1 MPKQNSIFVTAAV
14 TALMPLLTLNAM
26 AEEPGLSIQ
35 LAMMDMMPMGN
46 ATAQQ
51 PAPSSAMP
59 GMMGMMPMEGD
70 DAMQMQQPAQGGA
83 MPSMPG
89 MPATQPPAAGGSS
102 GSGMLGQSQMPMGQM
117 PQQPMTMCSMMQNM
131 MRMGAAQQAMPTM
144 QNGASSGATMDMG
157 TGAMADSAQPMGS
170 SAARLEGRIAFLRTE
185 LHITD
190 AQVPAWDSFANTLRA
205 GRDHLDAA
213 RAALQDGATA
223 TDPMARL
230 ESYENHLKAR
240 TEAIHMTRMAFNTLF
255 GQLDDAQKRMATT
268 TMLPFIGS
276 F

>member
-1 MPKQNSIFVTAAV
+1 MPKQNSTLVVVAV

-35 LAMMDMMPMGN
+35 LAMMDMMPMGG
-46 ATAQQ
+46 ATARQ
-51 PAPSSAMP
+51 PAPGGAMP
-59 GMMGMMPMEGD
+59 GML
-70 DAMQMQQPAQGGA
+70 
-83 MPSMPG
+83 
-89 MPATQPPAAGGSS
+89 ATQAPAAGGST
-102 GSGMLGQSQMPMGQM
+102 GGGMPAQNQMPMGQM
-117 PQQPMTMCSMMQNM
+117 PQQPMPMCSMMQNM

-144 QNGASSGATMDMG
+144 QGGASPGANMSMG
-157 TGAMADSAQPMGS
+157 MGAMADGAQPMGS

-190 AQVPAWDSFANTLRA
+190 AQAPAWESFANTLRT
-205 GRDHLDAA
+205 GRDHLEAA

-230 ESYENHLKAR
+230 ESYENHLEAR
-240 TEAIHMTRMAFNTLF
+240 TEAIHMTRTAFNTLF
-255 GQLDDAQKRMATT
+255 AQLDDAQKRMAST

>member
-1 MPKQNSIFVTAAV
+1 MSKQNPILAVAAV

-26 AEEPGLSIQ
+26 ATEPGSSIQ

-51 PAPSSAMP
+51 PAPGNSMP
-59 GMMGMMPMEGD
+59 GMMGMESD
-70 DAMQMQQPAQGGA
+70 DAMQMQQSAPGA
-83 MPSMPG
+83 AMTG
-89 MPATQPPAAGGSS
+89 MPATQPPATGGSN
-102 GSGMLGQSQMPMGQM
+102 GSGMSGQSQMPMGQMPMGQM

-144 QNGASSGATMDMG
+144 QNGASPGATMNMG
-157 TGAMADSAQPMGS
+157 IDGMADSALAMGS

-185 LHITD
+185 LHISE
-190 AQVPAWDSFANTLRA
+190 AQAPAWEAFANTLRT

-213 RAALQDGATA
+213 RAALQEGATA

-240 TEAIHMTRMAFNTLF
+240 TEAIHMTRTAFNSLF

>member
-1 MPKQNSIFVTAAV
+1 MPKQNSTLVVVAV

-35 LAMMDMMPMGN
+35 LAMMDMMPMGG

-51 PAPSSAMP
+51 PAPGGAMP
-59 GMMGMMPMEGD
+59 GMMPMEAD
-70 DAMQMQQPAQGGA
+70 DAMQMQQPAPGGA
-83 MPSMPG
+83 MPG
-89 MPATQPPAAGGSS
+89 MLATQAPAAGGNM
-102 GSGMLGQSQMPMGQM
+102 GGGMPAQNQMPMGQM
-117 PQQPMTMCSMMQNM
+117 PQQPMPMCSMMQNM

-144 QNGASSGATMDMG
+144 QGGASPGANMSMG
-157 TGAMADSAQPMGS
+157 MGAMADGAQPMGS

-190 AQVPAWDSFANTLRA
+190 AQAPAWESFANTLRT

-240 TEAIHMTRMAFNTLF
+240 TEAIHMTRTAFNTLF
-255 GQLDDAQKRMATT
+255 AQLDDAQKRMATT

>member
-1 MPKQNSIFVTAAV
+1 MPKQNSILVAAAV
-14 TALMPLLTLNAM
+14 TALMPWLTLNAM
-26 AEEPGLSIQ
+26 AEEPGLTIQ
-35 LAMMDMMPMGN
+35 FAMMDMMPMGN

-59 GMMGMMPMEGD
+59 GMMGMESD
-70 DAMQMQQPAQGGA
+70 DAMQMQQSAPGA
-83 MPSMPG
+83 AMTG
-89 MPATQPPAAGGSS
+89 MPATQPPATGGSN
-102 GSGMLGQSQMPMGQM
+102 GSGMSGQSQMPMGQM

-144 QNGASSGATMDMG
+144 QNGASPGAMMNMG
-157 TGAMADSAQPMGS
+157 TGAMADGAQPVGS
-170 SAARLEGRIAFLRTE
+170 PAARLEGRIAFLRTE
-185 LHITD
+185 LRIAD
-190 AQVPAWDSFANTLRA
+190 AQVPAWESFATTLRT

-213 RAALQDGATA
+213 RAALQDSSTA
-223 TDPMARL
+223 ADPMARL

>member
-1 MPKQNSIFVTAAV
+1 
-14 TALMPLLTLNAM
+14 
-26 AEEPGLSIQ
+26 
-35 LAMMDMMPMGN
+35 
-46 ATAQQ
+46 
-51 PAPSSAMP
+51 
-59 GMMGMMPMEGD
+59 
-70 DAMQMQQPAQGGA
+70 
-83 MPSMPG
+83 
-89 MPATQPPAAGGSS
+89 
-102 GSGMLGQSQMPMGQM
+102 MGQM
-117 PQQPMTMCSMMQNM
+117 PQQPMPMCSMMQNM

-144 QNGASSGATMDMG
+144 QDGATPGAMMGMGDMANGAQS
-157 TGAMADSAQPMGS
+157 MGS

-190 AQVPAWDSFANTLRA
+190 AQASAWESFANTLRT

-223 TDPMARL
+223 IDPMARL

-240 TEAIHMTRMAFNTLF
+240 TEAVHMTRMAFNTLF

-268 TMLPFIGS
+268 SMLPFIGS